1 MEYLGFASL
10 AIVLATLVRWFT
22 RAWRVNVPNTPYF
35 FQALVGLGFVL
46 GIVALNIDASPVA
59 AGWAV
64 GLAVLFVYLT
74 STGAQKVRG
83 ATVDVGDQLPAF
95 TAPDDSGG
103 VFDSS
108 SLGGSR
114 VLLKFFRGH
123 W

>member
-10 AIVLATLVRWFT
+10 AIVLATIVGWFT

-35 FQALVGLGFVL
+35 FQATVGLGFVL
-46 GIVALNIDASPVA
+46 GIVAFYIGTSTTSAGLA
-59 AGWAV
+59 A

-74 STGAQKVRG
+74 ATGAQKVRG
-83 ATVDVGDQLPAF
+83 ATVGGGDTLPAF
-95 TAPDDSGG
+95 TAPDDGG
-103 VFDSS
+103 HVFDSS
-108 SLGGSR
+108 SLSGSR

>member
-1 MEYLGFASL
+1 MPS
-10 AIVLATLVRWFT
+10 
-22 RAWRVNVPNTPYF
+22 TPYF

-46 GIVALNIDASPVA
+46 GIVALDSGTSTTS

-74 STGAQKVRG
+74 ATGAQKVRG
-83 ATVDVGDQLPAF
+83 ATVGVGDTLPSF
-95 TAPDDSGG
+95 TAPDDGG
-103 VFDSS
+103 HVFDSS
-108 SLGGSR
+108 SLSGSR